1 MPGRLVLVV
10 VVVLRRRGVVL
21 GVVGRA
27 IGTVAAV
34 ELTRL
39 RVRRVGHSVST
50 RIARVVV
57 SVVVSG
63 VGSRIGSRVPGR
75 IGGGVGGSLWISR
88 RVGYRVCSSLRC
100 GVSRRLSRQRETSEL
115 AVLVNTR

>member
-1 MPGRLVLVV
+1 MVLV

-63 VGSRIGSRVPGR
+63 VGSRICSRVPGR
-75 IGGGVGGSLWISR
+75 IGSGVGGSLWISH
-88 RVGYRVCSSLRC
+88 RVGYRVCSSLGG
-100 GVSRRLSRQRETSEL
+100 GVSRRLSRTSDASEL